1 MKIEVD
7 THDEPAH
14 LRALAVMLEAIAGE
28 KRPAKTDRPLFD
40 QPIAAAAVVQMPKF
54 IQQLGQ
60 ATAPLPE
67 PTAAEAFALTP
78 PPVVLDVPAA
88 APAAVIPPP
97 PPPVADGAE
106 ELDSAGHAWNA
117 DIHASS
123 KAKVADGTWRKRR
136 GGPSE
141 TAEAAAPVAPP
152 APPAPSAPPAP
163 PATVAEAGAVTFT
176 EAMVKITAA
185 MGAGKITFEGVAAAC
200 QNNGLPAGLPSLSE
214 HPGKVAAVLATLG
227 LS

>member
-7 THDEPAH
+7 THDEPTH
-14 LRALAVMLEAIAGE
+14 LRALVVMLEAIAG
-28 KRPAKTDRPLFD
+28 KPGILAS
-40 QPIAAAAVVQMPKF
+40 QPIPEYTRARAANGGV
-54 IQQLGQ
+54 
-60 ATAPLPE
+60 ATDLAPLPE
-67 PTAAEAFALTP
+67 PAAAEAFALTP
-78 PPVVLDVPAA
+78 PPVVLDVPPTA

-97 PPPVADGAE
+97 PPPAADGAE

>member
-7 THDEPAH
+7 THDEPTH
-14 LRALAVMLEAIAGE
+14 LRALVVMLEAIAG
-28 KRPAKTDRPLFD
+28 KPGIPAS
-40 QPIAAAAVVQMPKF
+40 QPIPEYMWARVANGGAATD
-54 IQQLGQ
+54 L
-60 ATAPLPE
+60 APLPE
-67 PTAAEAFALTP
+67 PAAAEAFALTP
-78 PPVVLDVPAA
+78 PPVVLDVPPTA

-97 PPPVADGAE
+97 PPPAADGAE

-163 PATVAEAGAVTFT
+163 PATVAEAGAADDDTLFGLVCAWVQSHDNATIELSPF
-176 EAMVKITAA
+176 APGLVSLYGALADGMVVRPSGNWFIADWP
-185 MGAGKITFEGVAAAC
+185 AGKPC
-200 QNNGLPAGLPSLSE
+200 S
-214 HPGKVAAVLATLG
+214 
-227 LS
+227 